1 MKNILILSILLFS
14 NMPLLYA
21 EESTFSVWM
30 QPTEFDSFY
39 ASKLY
44 NEYPIIIEAKLLLG
58 DGVVFRALFIQKPSN
73 DFEFQSAYG
82 ISDNSF
88 KKIDTKIKSKGLVL
102 IHHQQVVL
110 MGGLSHQ
117 ATWVKN
123 ENGL

>member
-1 MKNILILSILLFS
+1 
-14 NMPLLYA
+14 MPLLYA

-39 ASKLY
+39 ASKPY

-73 DFEFQSAYG
+73 DFEFQSEYG

-88 KKIDTKIKSKGLVL
+88 KKIDTKIKSKGFVL

>member
-39 ASKLY
+39 TSKPY

-73 DFEFQSAYG
+73 DFEFQSEYG

-88 KKIDTKIKSKGLVL
+88 KKIDTKIKSKGFVL